1 MFSTNLFFPSLSLTD
16 PLLLVSLAVVIFILF
31 VSVLLVQQLQ
41 HKNIKKQCQ
50 RYLFSYIE
58 IPELK
63 SKNSGFSK
71 IGLLYPVSKK
81 EAQRLL
87 QRLEQ
92 AGFYQ
97 LNALN
102 QVRTAKLFS
111 GLSSALLTLLWQLSK
126 TPEVG
131 AMTVMFVLV
140 FYVIGSNI
148 PEYWLKRAA
157 TKARQAQQQVVPDA
171 IDLLVIGVEAGLSL
185 DRSIEKVGHYL
196 RHIEPGLATHFLRT
210 HAEMIVI
217 GDQAECMKK
226 LGWRSGLEE
235 LKRLASTLVMAQKYG
250 SPLADTMRTI
260 SEDARLLRKISL
272 EEQAGKL
279 PGRITLIQMAFI
291 MLPLLVL
298 IIAPTMNLLLDS
310 LK

>member
-1 MFSTNLFFPSLSLTD
+1 MTV
-16 PLLLVSLAVVIFILF
+16 LLL
-31 VSVLLVQQLQ
+31 QEQQ

-50 RYLFSYIE
+50 RYLFSYVE
-58 IPELK
+58 TTELT

-71 IGLLYPVSKK
+71 IGLLYPVSGK
-81 EAQRLL
+81 EAKRLMQL
-87 QRLEQ
+87 LEQ
-92 AGFYQ
+92 AGFHH

-102 QVRTAKLFS
+102 QVRAAKLLF
-111 GLSSALLTLLWQLSK
+111 GLSFALLTLIWQLTK
-126 TPEVG
+126 TPEIS
-131 AMTVMFVLV
+131 AMTVMFILV

-148 PEYWLKRAA
+148 PEYWLKRSA
-157 TKARQAQQQVVPDA
+157 TKARQAQQHVVPDA
-171 IDLLVIGVEAGLSL
+171 IDLLVISVEAGLSL
-185 DRSIEKVGHYL
+185 DRAIEKVGHYL
-196 RHIEPGLATHFLRT
+196 RHIEPGLSAHFLRT
-210 HAEMIVI
+210 HAEMIVM
-217 GDQAECMKK
+217 GDQAECMRK

-235 LKRLASTLVMAQKYG
+235 LKRLANTLVMAQKYG

-298 IIAPTMNLLLDS
+298 IIAPTMNLLLES